1 MPNYLSILRRGQA
14 LLTLLF
20 FGLCAGLPAAQAQTP
35 TPNAAEVSANPSGP
49 VRLRPVLPATPAPGN
64 TGRATAPAA
73 PGFYAPGYV
82 PLQPVMPLPSVE
94 APPGEFERYVQK
106 LLDSGSGT
114 QRLRRS
120 EDDSQASSDSSR
132 LPRIRRFGADFVN
145 RADDTSAAEDNPLV
159 PPDYLIKP
167 GDEVV
172 ITLWGSVD
180 AEVRAMVDRSGRIA
194 IPRVGPIFVSG
205 VRYADLSDTISKRVG
220 QVFRNFELS
229 ASLGRLRGL
238 RVFVTGYVS
247 RPGAYSVSS
256 LSTLTAALTQSGGPT
271 AAGSFRTVTLR
282 RDGKVLAV
290 FDLYDF
296 LLKGDRSADRVLQ
309 PDDVIQVGP
318 VGPQVALIGSIN
330 QPGIFEMKF
339 GETVK
344 DVLAMA
350 GSFSALADRSRL
362 TLERLADRSDVRIR
376 EIALPANESDT
387 LTHGDVV
394 RAFSAVDT
402 SLPIQ
407 RQNKRVRIDGEVQ
420 RPGEYVLPP
429 NSSIAD
435 AMRVAR
441 GLTPEAFLFGAE
453 FSRESVRATQQEN
466 YERALRDL
474 ETEFTRAAT
483 TQRTSNADEA
493 AAASAR
499 GSSSTRLIERL
510 RAIKPTGRVVLQ
522 MQPGQPELPDL
533 ALEDGDRIYIPPRAT
548 TIGVF
553 GSVFNGGSYL
563 YNEGRMVEDYLRLAG
578 GPTRGADAE
587 SAFLIRAN
595 GSVISGLQSSGFWRS
610 GGLKGIAAM
619 PGDTIFVPEEINK
632 TTFVQNVKDWTQIL
646 YQLGIGLAA
655 VSTFRN

>member
-1 MPNYLSILRRGQA
+1 MPTFNLHLRRALA
-14 LLTLLF
+14 LLLALS
-20 FGLCAGLPAAQAQTP
+20 LGLPAAQAQTAP
-35 TPNAAEVSANPSGP
+35 TGNPEVSVSPSGP
-49 VRLRPVLPATPAPGN
+49 VRLRPALPAAQAPATGTGGN
-64 TGRATAPAA
+64 TSQPAA

-82 PLQPVMPLPSVE
+82 PLQPVTPLPSPE

-106 LLDSGSGT
+106 LLDPSSGMGRS
-114 QRLRRS
+114 LRNDG
-120 EDDSQASSDSSR
+120 EAQAGQNDTR
-132 LPRIRRFGADFVN
+132 VPRIRRFGVDFLN
-145 RADDTSAAEDNPLV
+145 RADDASAAEDNPLV

-167 GDEVV
+167 GDEILV
-172 ITLWGSVD
+172 TLWGSVD
-180 AEVRAMVDRSGRIA
+180 AEVRAVVDRSGRIA

-205 VRYADLSDTISKRVG
+205 VRYADLSDTISKRVA

-238 RVFVTGYVS
+238 RVFVTGYVA
-247 RPGAYSVSS
+247 RPGSYSLTS
-256 LSTLTAALTQSGGPT
+256 LSTLTAALTQAGGPSP
-271 AAGSFRTVTLR
+271 AGSFRNVTLR
-282 RDGKVLAV
+282 REGKVLAS

-330 QPGIFEMKF
+330 QPAIFEIKT
-339 GETVK
+339 GETIQ
-344 DVLAMA
+344 DVVAMA
-350 GSFSALADRSRL
+350 GGFSALADRSRL
-362 TLERLADRSDVRIR
+362 TLERLGDRRDVRIR
-376 EIALPANESDT
+376 EIALPASEGTT
-387 LTHGDVV
+387 LTHGDVM
-394 RAFSAVDT
+394 RAFSAVDA

-407 RQNKRVRIDGEVQ
+407 RQNKRVRVDGEVQ

-435 AMRVAR
+435 AMRAAG
-441 GLTPEAFLFGAE
+441 GLTTAAFLFGAE
-453 FSRESVRATQQEN
+453 FSRESVRVTQQDN

-474 ETEFTRAAT
+474 ETEFTRSAT

-493 AAASAR
+493 AAATAR
-499 GSSSTRLIERL
+499 GSASGRLIERL
-510 RAIKPTGRVVLQ
+510 RAVKPTGRVVLQ

-533 ALEDGDRIYIPPRAT
+533 ALEDGDRLYIPPRAT

-563 YNEGRMVEDYLRLAG
+563 FNEGRMVEDYLRLAG
-578 GPTRGADAE
+578 GPTRGADTE
-587 SAFLIRAN
+587 SAFVIRAN
-595 GSVISGLQSSGFWRS
+595 GSVVSGLQSSSFWRS
-610 GGLKGIAAM
+610 GELKGIPAM

-632 TTFVQNVKDWTQIL
+632 TTFVQSAKDWTQII

-655 VSTFRN
+655 VATFRN

>member
-1 MPNYLSILRRGQA
+1 MPTFNFPLRQGLA
-14 LLTLLF
+14 LLAA
-20 FGLCAGLPAAQAQTP
+20 LCLGLPAAQAQTAAS
-35 TPNAAEVSANPSGP
+35 NAPEASVNPSGP
-49 VRLRPVLPATPAPGN
+49 VRLRPALPASPAP
-64 TGRATAPAA
+64 ATNNASNNAPSQA

-82 PLQPVMPLPSVE
+82 PLQPVMPTAAPE

-106 LLDSGSGT
+106 LLDPTSGT
-114 QRLRRS
+114 
-120 EDDSQASSDSSR
+120 SR
-132 LPRIRRFGADFVN
+132 ATRGDAETPETSRVPRIRRFGADFMN
-145 RADDTSAAEDNPLV
+145 RVDDATAAEDNPLV

-172 ITLWGSVD
+172 VTLWGSVD
-180 AEVRAMVDRSGRIA
+180 ADVRAVVDRSGRIS

-205 VRYADLSDTISKRVG
+205 VRYADLPETISKRVA

-238 RVFVTGYVS
+238 RVFVTGYVA

-256 LSTLTAALTQSGGPT
+256 LSTLTAALTQTGGPT
-271 AAGSFRTVTLR
+271 AAGSFRNIMLR
-282 RDGKVLAV
+282 REGKVLAV

-330 QPGIFEMKF
+330 QPSIFEIKA

-344 DVLAMA
+344 DVVAMA
-350 GSFSALADRSRL
+350 GGFSALADRSRL
-362 TLERLADRSDVRIR
+362 TLERLGDRSDVRIR
-376 EIALPANESDT
+376 EIALPAAETTT
-387 LTHGDVV
+387 LTHGDVM
-394 RAFSAVDT
+394 RAFSAVDA

-407 RQNKRVRIDGEVQ
+407 RQNKRVRVDGEVQ

-429 NSSIAD
+429 NSSTAD
-435 AMRVAR
+435 ALRAAG
-441 GLTPEAFLFGAE
+441 GLTPAAFLFGAE
-453 FSRESVRATQQEN
+453 FSRESVRVTQQEN

-493 AAASAR
+493 AAATAR
-499 GSSSTRLIERL
+499 GSASARLIERL

-563 YNEGRMVEDYLRLAG
+563 FNEGRMVEDYLRLAG
-578 GPTRGADAE
+578 GPTRGADTE
-587 SAFLIRAN
+587 SAFVIRAN
-595 GSVISGLQSSGFWRS
+595 GSVISGLQSSSFWRS
-610 GGLKGIAAM
+610 GELKGIPAM

-632 TTFVQNVKDWTQIL
+632 TTFVQSAKDWTQII

-655 VSTFRN
+655 VATFRN